1 METNPTHEWKYVRWR
16 EEIGMCLAKDANRIL
31 YWMHVVLFYKPELV
45 ILNDTCTKHIG
56 NDSEK
61 FECVRKL
68 ITATEHSIPN
78 HIFFNN
84 HSISLFYFN
93 ICGLLVLHSYF

>member
-1 METNPTHEWKYVRWR
+1 MLKHTFMKTNPTHEWKYVRWR

-31 YWMHVVLFYKPELV
+31 YWMQVVLFYKPKLV

-61 FECVRKL
+61 FECVRKF
-68 ITATEHSIPN
+68 ITATEHLIPN
-78 HIFFNN
+78 HIFF
-84 HSISLFYFN
+84 
-93 ICGLLVLHSYF
+93 